1 VFDYKLIFPYDF
13 DDYAWEVE
21 SKGCFD
27 GVQLEYQGKIYK
39 LNFYDPIRLA
49 QEIADELIAQNVF
62 IEDNLLVIKSVDRL
76 NIQNAIEFL
85 INSEKL
91 CLLKPISQ

>member
-1 VFDYKLIFPYDF
+1 MLGYKLILPHDF

-27 GVQLEYQGKIYK
+27 DVLLEYQGKTYK

-49 QEIADELIAQNVF
+49 QEISDELIVNDVF
-62 IEDNLLVIKSVDRL
+62 IEYNLLVIKSVDRL
-76 NIQNAIEFL
+76 NIKNAIEYL
-85 INSEKL
+85 IKSEKL
-91 CLLKPISQ
+91 YFLTPISP